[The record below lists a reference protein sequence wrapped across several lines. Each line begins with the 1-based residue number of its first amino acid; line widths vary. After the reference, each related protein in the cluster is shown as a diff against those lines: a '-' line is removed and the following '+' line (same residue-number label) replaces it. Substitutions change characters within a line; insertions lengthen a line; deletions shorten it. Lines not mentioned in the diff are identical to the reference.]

1 MGVRKLNPVTP
12 GQRQQVVD
20 DFSDITKEEPEKSLT
35 ITLKRTGGRNNQ
47 GRITAPHRGG
57 GAKRKYRIIDFKRHD
72 KIGMKAKVL
81 SIEYDPY
88 RSARIALL
96 EYEDGERR
104 YIIAPLGLQVGDE
117 VVAGPDAPIRVGNAL
132 PLANI
137 PEGIKIHNIE
147 LQPGKG
153 GQIVRA
159 AGSSATILAKE
170 GDYAF
175 VKLPSG
181 EIRKIHLSCYATIG
195 QVSNPDH
202 DSIVL
207 GKAGKMRWL
216 GRRPHTRGV
225 AMNPVD
231 HPLGGGEGRGKGNR
245 PPVSRTGVLA
255 KGGKTRNP
263 RKPSTKFIVQPR
275 TEKKRGR

>member
-1 MGVRKLNPVTP
+1 MGVRKLKPVTP

-57 GAKRKYRIIDFKRHD
+57 GTKRKYRVIDFKRHD
-72 KIGMKAKVL
+72 KTGVKAKVL

-117 VVAGPDAPIRVGNAL
+117 VMAGPDAPIRVGNAL

-137 PEGIKIHNIE
+137 PEGIKIHNVE

-181 EIRKIHLSCYATIG
+181 EVRKIHLSCYATIG

-263 RKPSTKFIVQPR
+263 RKPSSKFIVQPR
-275 TEKKRGR
+275 AKKRKGR